1 MSLNGYMANRDGSGD
16 GDIGILVVDDCEDDV
31 FLLGRALV
39 KWGMKIRCERVDNAD
54 AMRDAL
60 RLPGW
65 DIVISDHRMPG
76 FDSAAALQILKDSGR
91 DLPFVIYSG
100 VITDQQAFSS
110 MLDDGVSDYVPK
122 GHFARL
128 VPVITRELRGAA
140 ARRVARE
147 AGSQIQAL
155 AYFDSLCL
163 LPNRQ
168 LMCARLAEWAR
179 EADARQSQLKAA
191 VFHLDLDRFQRI
203 NSSFGYEAGNVLLRQ
218 VAKRL
223 LESSESHGLVAR
235 LGGDAFGILVP
246 GVCEYGAAEVFARWL
261 LRAFELPFVLDK
273 IELFLSV
280 SVGVAWVREGDGD
293 IFSLLTHAE
302 TAMSAV
308 KQKGGNGYRIFD
320 ADMLSGSAERIA
332 LESDLRF
339 AIERN
344 ELWVAYQ
351 PCVKG
356 ANGRVVSA
364 EALLR
369 WRHPRLGPI
378 GPDRFIPIADE
389 SGMIIELG
397 EWVMREACRECRR
410 WHDMGMSGMFV
421 SVNVSAVQFAQP
433 RLIESVRR
441 ALEDAGLEPAGL
453 QLEITESS
461 LMQDAE
467 TAVAMLRAFKN
478 MGVRVAID
486 DFGTGYSSLAYLK
499 RFPVDVIKV
508 DQSFVRDLCEDEEN
522 AAIVR
527 AIIVLARSMRLHVI
541 AEGVESSSQVDALR
555 TDGCDFFQGYLFGRP
570 VAAAEFRAALA
581 CPADGSGAAGQL
593 GLSDRFD

>member
-1 MSLNGYMANRDGSGD
+1 MNLNGQVVGRDSAGD
-16 GDIGILVVDDCEDDV
+16 RDIGILVVDDSEDDV
-31 FLLGRALV
+31 FLLGRALA
-39 KWGMKIRCERVDNAD
+39 KWGMKVRCERVDNAS
-54 AMRDAL
+54 AMRAAL
-60 RLPGW
+60 CAPGW

-76 FDSAAALQILKDSGR
+76 FDSAGALQVLKESGC

-110 MLDDGVSDYVPK
+110 MLDGVSDYVPK
-122 GHFARL
+122 GNFARL

-155 AYFDSLCL
+155 AYFDALCK

-168 LMCARLAEWAR
+168 LICARLAEWAR
-179 EADARQSQLKAA
+179 EASTRQVPLKAA
-191 VFHLDLDRFQRI
+191 IFHVDLDRFQRI

-246 GVCEYGAAEVFARWL
+246 GVCEHGAAEVFARWL
-261 LRAFELPFVLDK
+261 IRAFELPFVLDR

-280 SVGVAWVREGDGD
+280 SVGVAWLREGEDD
-293 IFSLLTHAE
+293 VFSLLTHAE

-308 KQKGGNGYRIFD
+308 KQEGGNAYRFFD

-351 PCVKG
+351 PCVEG
-356 ANGRVVSA
+356 SDGRVVSA

-389 SGMIIELG
+389 NGMIIELG

-410 WHDMGMSGMFV
+410 WRDMGWRDMFV

-441 ALEDAGLEPAGL
+441 ALEDAGLEPGGL

-478 MGVRVAID
+478 MGLRVAID

-508 DQSFVRDLCEDEEN
+508 DQSFVRDLCDDEEN

-541 AEGVESSSQVDALR
+541 AEGVESSSQVDALL
-555 TDGCDFFQGYLFGRP
+555 TDGCDCFQGYLFGRP
-570 VAAAEFRAALA
+570 VAAADFRAALEA
-581 CPADGSGAAGQL
+581 AVEGGAAGREVVL
-593 GLSDRFD
+593 

>member
-1 MSLNGYMANRDGSGD
+1 MNQRALVTNRDGGSGEE
-16 GDIGILVVDDCEDDV
+16 IAILAVDDCEDDV
-31 FLLGRALV
+31 ILLGRALAR
-39 KWGMKIRCERVDNAD
+39 WGLAVRCERVETPD
-54 AMRDAL
+54 AMRAAL
-60 RLPGW
+60 QLQAW
-65 DIVISDHRMPG
+65 DIVIADHRMPG
-76 FDSAAALQILKDSGR
+76 FDSFAALQVLKDSGH

-100 VITDQQAFSS
+100 VISDQQAFSS
-110 MLDDGVSDYVPK
+110 MLDGVSDYVPK
-122 GHFARL
+122 GNFARL

-147 AGSQIQAL
+147 AGSQLKAL

-168 LMCARLAEWAR
+168 LLCARLTEWAR
-179 EADARQSQLKAA
+179 EASARQLPLKAA
-191 VFHLDLDRFQRI
+191 VFHVDLDRFQRI
-203 NSSFGYEAGNVLLRQ
+203 NSSFGYEAGNGLLRQ
-218 VAKRL
+218 VARRL

-246 GVCEYGAAEVFARWL
+246 GVCEHGAAEVFARWL
-261 LRAFELPFVLDK
+261 LRAFELPFSLDK

-280 SVGVAWVREGDGD
+280 SVGVAWLRDGEGD

-308 KQKGGNGYRIFD
+308 KQKGGNAYRVFD

-332 LESDLRF
+332 LESDLRL

-351 PCVKG
+351 PCVEG
-356 ANGRVVSA
+356 SDGRVVSA

-369 WRHPRLGPI
+369 WHHPRLGPI

-389 SGMIIELG
+389 NGMIIELG
-397 EWVMREACRECRR
+397 DWVLREACRECRR
-410 WHDMGMSGMFV
+410 WHDLGRRDMFV
-421 SVNVSAVQFAQP
+421 SVNVSAVQLAQP
-433 RLIESVRR
+433 RLIESVRG
-441 ALEDAGLEPAGL
+441 ALADAGLAPTGL

-461 LMQDAE
+461 LMRDAE

-508 DQSFVRDLCEDEEN
+508 DQSFVRDLCDDEEN

-527 AIIVLARSMRLHVI
+527 AIIVLARSMRLRVI
-541 AEGVESSSQVDALR
+541 AEGVESSSQADVLR
-555 TDGCDFFQGYLFGRP
+555 TDGCDYFQGYLFGRP
-570 VAAAEFRAALA
+570 VAAEEFRAVLLQIV
-581 CPADGSGAAGQL
+581 DTVGDAGL
-593 GLSDRFD
+593 PDWPNRFA

>member
-1 MSLNGYMANRDGSGD
+1 M
-16 GDIGILVVDDCEDDV
+16 VDDSEDDV
-31 FLLGRALV
+31 FLLGRELA
-39 KWGMKIRCERVDNAD
+39 KWGMKVRCERVDCAR
-54 AMRDAL
+54 AMQDAL
-60 RLPGW
+60 RSSGW

-76 FDSAAALQILKDSGR
+76 FDSTAALQVLKDSGC

-100 VITDQQAFSS
+100 VISDQQAFSS
-110 MLDDGVSDYVPK
+110 MLDGVSDYVPK
-122 GHFARL
+122 GSYARL

-140 ARRVARE
+140 ARRLARD

-155 AYFDSLCL
+155 AYFDSLSR

-179 EADARQSQLKAA
+179 EADAMRMRLRAA
-191 VFHLDLDRFQRI
+191 VFHVDLDRFQRI

-246 GVCEYGAAEVFARWL
+246 GVCERGAADVFARWL
-261 LRAFELPFVLDK
+261 LRAFELPFALDR

-280 SVGVAWVREGDGD
+280 SVGVAWVCEEEEDV
-293 IFSLLTHAE
+293 FSLLTNAE
-302 TAMSAV
+302 AAMSVV
-308 KQKGGNGYRIFD
+308 KQRGGNGFHFFES
-320 ADMLSGSAERIA
+320 DMLIGSAERIA

-351 PCVKG
+351 PCVEG
-356 ANGRVVSA
+356 SDGRVVSA

-389 SGMIIELG
+389 NGMIVELG
-397 EWVMREACRECRR
+397 EWVLQEACRECRQWR
-410 WHDMGMSGMFV
+410 DMGRRDMFV

-433 RLIESVRR
+433 RLIESVRL
-441 ALEDAGLEPAGL
+441 ALEDAGLPPAGL

-508 DQSFVRDLCEDEEN
+508 DQSFVRDLCDDEEN

-541 AEGVESSSQVDALR
+541 AEGVESSSQVDALL
-555 TDGCDFFQGYLFGRP
+555 TDGCDCFQGYLFGRP
-570 VAAAEFRAALA
+570 VAARDFRAALTGVVNGGL
-581 CPADGSGAAGQL
+581 DGASLDAHYG
-593 GLSDRFD
+593 SS

>member
-1 MSLNGYMANRDGSGD
+1 MNLNGYVGNREGGGD
-16 GDIGILVVDDCEDDV
+16 GDIGILVIDDSEDDV
-31 FLLGRALV
+31 FLLGRALA
-39 KWGMKIRCERVDNAD
+39 KWGMKVRCERVDNEG

-60 RLPGW
+60 RESVW

-76 FDSAAALQILKDSGR
+76 FDSTAALQVLKDSGC

-100 VITDQQAFSS
+100 VISDQQAFSS
-110 MLDDGVSDYVPK
+110 MLDGVSDYVPK
-122 GHFARL
+122 GNYARL

-155 AYFDSLCL
+155 AYFDSLSR

-179 EADARQSQLKAA
+179 EAVARQVPLKAA
-191 VFHLDLDRFQRI
+191 VFHVDLDRFQRI

-246 GVCEYGAAEVFARWL
+246 GVCERTGADVFARWL
-261 LRAFELPFVLDK
+261 LRAFELPFALDR

-280 SVGVAWVREGDGD
+280 SVGVAWLREGDGD
-293 IFSLLTHAE
+293 VFSLLTNAE
-302 TAMSAV
+302 AAMSAV
-308 KQKGGNGYRIFD
+308 KQKGGNGFLFFD
-320 ADMLSGSAERIA
+320 SDMLAGSAERIA

-339 AIERN
+339 AIERR

-351 PCVKG
+351 PCVEG
-356 ANGRVVSA
+356 GNGRVVSA

-369 WRHPRLGPI
+369 WRHPRLGPV

-389 SGMIIELG
+389 NGMIIELG

-410 WHDMGMSGMFV
+410 WRDMGRGDMFV

-433 RLIESVRR
+433 RLIEVVRL

-508 DQSFVRDLCEDEEN
+508 DQSFVRDLCDDEEN

-541 AEGVESSSQVDALR
+541 AEGVESSSQADALR

-570 VAAAEFRAALA
+570 VAAEDFRAALA
-581 CPADGSGAAGQL
+581 RIADGVVDNTLRDLRSN
-593 GLSDRFD
+593 

>member
-1 MSLNGYMANRDGSGD
+1 MNLNGQVVGRDSAGD
-16 GDIGILVVDDCEDDV
+16 RDIGILVVDDSEDDV
-31 FLLGRALV
+31 FLLGRALA
-39 KWGMKIRCERVDNAD
+39 KWGMKVRCERVDNAS
-54 AMRDAL
+54 AMRAAL
-60 RLPGW
+60 CAPGW

-76 FDSAAALQILKDSGR
+76 FDSAAALQVLKESGC

-110 MLDDGVSDYVPK
+110 MLDGVSDYVPK
-122 GHFARL
+122 GNFARL

-155 AYFDSLCL
+155 AYFDALCK

-168 LMCARLAEWAR
+168 LICARLAEWAR
-179 EADARQSQLKAA
+179 EASARQVPLKAA
-191 VFHLDLDRFQRI
+191 IFHVDLDRFQRI
-203 NSSFGYEAGNVLLRQ
+203 NSSFGYESGNVLLRQ

-246 GVCEYGAAEVFARWL
+246 GVCEHGAAEVFARWL
-261 LRAFELPFVLDK
+261 IRAFELPFVLDR

-280 SVGVAWVREGDGD
+280 SVGVAWLHEGEDD
-293 IFSLLTHAE
+293 VFSLLTHAE

-308 KQKGGNGYRIFD
+308 KQEGGNAYRFFD
-320 ADMLSGSAERIA
+320 TDMLSGSAERIA

-351 PCVKG
+351 PCVEG
-356 ANGRVVSA
+356 SDGRVVSA

-410 WHDMGMSGMFV
+410 WRDMGRSDMFV

-441 ALEDAGLEPAGL
+441 ALEDAELEPSGL

-478 MGVRVAID
+478 MGLRVAID

-508 DQSFVRDLCEDEEN
+508 DQSFVRDLCDDEEN

-541 AEGVESSSQVDALR
+541 AEGVESSSQVDALL
-555 TDGCDFFQGYLFGRP
+555 TDGCDCFQGYLFGRP
-570 VAAAEFRAALA
+570 VAAADFRAALEA
-581 CPADGSGAAGQL
+581 VVEGGAAGREAVL
-593 GLSDRFD
+593 

>member
-1 MSLNGYMANRDGSGD
+1 MNLNGQVVGRDSAGD
-16 GDIGILVVDDCEDDV
+16 RDIGILVVDDSEDDV
-31 FLLGRALV
+31 FLLGRALG
-39 KWGMKIRCERVDNAD
+39 KWGMKVRCERVDNAG
-54 AMRDAL
+54 AMRAAL
-60 RLPGW
+60 CVPGW

-76 FDSAAALQILKDSGR
+76 FDSAAALQVLKESGC

-110 MLDDGVSDYVPK
+110 MLDGVSDYVPK
-122 GHFARL
+122 GNFARL

-155 AYFDSLCL
+155 AYFDTLCK

-168 LMCARLAEWAR
+168 LICARLAEWAR
-179 EADARQSQLKAA
+179 EASARQVPLKAA
-191 VFHLDLDRFQRI
+191 IFHVDLDRFQRI

-246 GVCEYGAAEVFARWL
+246 GVCEHGAAEVFARWL
-261 LRAFELPFVLDK
+261 MRAFELPFVLDR

-280 SVGVAWVREGDGD
+280 SVGVAWLREGEDD
-293 IFSLLTHAE
+293 VFSLLTHAE

-308 KQKGGNGYRIFD
+308 KQKGGNAYRFFD

-351 PCVKG
+351 PCVEG
-356 ANGRVVSA
+356 SDGRVVSA

-389 SGMIIELG
+389 NGMIIELG

-410 WHDMGMSGMFV
+410 WRDMGRSDMFV

-441 ALEDAGLEPAGL
+441 ALEDAGLEPGGL

-478 MGVRVAID
+478 MGLRVAID

-508 DQSFVRDLCEDEEN
+508 DQSFVRDLCDDEEN

-541 AEGVESSSQVDALR
+541 AEGVESSSQVDVLL
-555 TDGCDFFQGYLFGRP
+555 TDGCDCFQGYLFGRP
-570 VAAAEFRAALA
+570 VPAADFRAALEA
-581 CPADGSGAAGQL
+581 VVEGGVVGGDAGFL
-593 GLSDRFD
+593 NRFA